1 MKDCKQGYYFC
12 TKEKK
17 CMPIPSGMRIGYGG
31 WLEPKKKKNGNGKNG
46 NGNGNGHSNGH
57 GNGANGNGNGS
68 NGSGNGGNGGSNG
81 GGVSEAVT
89 DAQLKAQEKAV
100 FELEKKEA
108 NADRAKAMK
117 KRQKELGEEKK
128 KGLWDNIHAK
138 RKRGEKPAKPG
149 DKDYPKTLNVEER
162 IRLPLKL
169 EVPQTNTEFRLG
181 LMFRESLDYDRGM
194 LFIFEEV
201 GQKSFHM
208 KDTRIPLDI
217 AFIKEDGTIESI
229 KPLNPF
235 TLLPVS
241 SEGVVS
247 SALEVNRGWFVENN
261 VEEGDTLQIGNAT
274 GGLAF
279 EVVDLIKPEPL
290 VPTQQ
295 TVEWEDPAEL
305 TEIRSLPNYNKPGNI
320 IQIYLAWRGRTMS
333 IQMFFPSAK
342 KPSRK
347 EVLDQLQKV
356 YPTAKL
362 HSFEVTDY
370 DPQAPLLQTGD

>member
-1 MKDCKQGYYFC
+1 
-12 TKEKK
+12 
-17 CMPIPSGMRIGYGG
+17 MPIPSGMRIGYGG

-46 NGNGNGHSNGH
+46 NGNGNGYSNGH

-68 NGSGNGGNGGSNG
+68 NGSGGNGNGGGNG
-81 GGVSEAVT
+81 GGVSE
-89 DAQLKAQEKAV
+89 
-100 FELEKKEA
+100 
-108 NADRAKAMK
+108 
-117 KRQKELGEEKK
+117 QK
-128 KGLWDNIHAK
+128 
-138 RKRGEKPAKPG
+138 
-149 DKDYPKTLNVEER
+149 V

-169 EVPQTNTEFRLG
+169 EVPQNSTEFHLG
-181 LMFRESLDYDRGM
+181 LMFRESLEYNRGM
-194 LFIFEEV
+194 LFVFEEV

-217 AFIKEDGTIESI
+217 AFIKEDGTVESI
-229 KPLNPF
+229 KSLNPF

-241 SEGVVS
+241 SDGVVA
-247 SALEVNRGWFVENN
+247 SALEVNRGWFAENN

-279 EVVDLIKPEPL
+279 EVIDLIKPEPL

-305 TEIRSLPNYNKPGNI
+305 TEIRRLPNYNKPGNI

>member
-1 MKDCKQGYYFC
+1 MKECKKGYYYC

-17 CMPIPSGMRIGYGG
+17 CMPIPSGMRVGYGG
-31 WLEPKKKKNGNGKNG
+31 WLMPDKKKNGKKNGNGNGNGSNNG
-46 NGNGNGHSNGH
+46 NGNGNGHS
-57 GNGANGNGNGS
+57 GN
-68 NGSGNGGNGGSNG
+68 GNGGNGNG
-81 GGVSEAVT
+81 GGG
-89 DAQLKAQEKAV
+89 
-100 FELEKKEA
+100 
-108 NADRAKAMK
+108 NGGGGM
-117 KRQKELGEEKK
+117 GES
-128 KGLWDNIHAK
+128 
-138 RKRGEKPAKPG
+138 
-149 DKDYPKTLNVEER
+149 V
-162 IRLPLKL
+162 RLPLRL
-169 EVPQTNTEFRLG
+169 EVPQNNTEFKLG

-194 LFIFEEV
+194 LFVFEEV

-217 AFIKEDGTIESI
+217 AFIKEDGIIESI

-241 SEGVVS
+241 SDGEVA
-247 SALEVNRGWFVENN
+247 SALEVNRGWFAENN

-274 GGLAF
+274 GGVAF
-279 EVVDLIKPEPL
+279 EVVDLIKPEPI
-290 VPTQQ
+290 VATQR

-305 TEIRSLPNYNKPGNI
+305 TEIRRLPNYNKPGNI
-320 IQIYLAWRGRTMS
+320 VQIYLAWRGKTMS

-356 YPTAKL
+356 YPNAKL
-362 HSFEVTDY
+362 WSYQVADY

>member
-1 MKDCKQGYYFC
+1 MKECKKGYYYC

-17 CMPIPSGMRIGYGG
+17 CMPIPSGYRVGYGG
-31 WLEPKKKKNGNGKNG
+31 WLMPKNGKNGKNG
-46 NGNGNGHSNGH
+46 NGNGNGSH
-57 GNGANGNGNGS
+57 NGNGNG
-68 NGSGNGGNGGSNG
+68 NGNGGGNGGGNGNGGG
-81 GGVSEAVT
+81 GGVSEGVT

-117 KRQKELGEEKK
+117 KRKKELG
-128 KGLWDNIHAK
+128 
-138 RKRGEKPAKPG
+138 
-149 DKDYPKTLNVEER
+149 EER

-169 EVPQTNTEFRLG
+169 EVPQSNTEFNLG

-194 LFIFEEV
+194 LFVFEEV
-201 GQKSFHM
+201 GEKSFHM

-217 AFIKEDGTIESI
+217 AFITEDGVIESI

-241 SEGVVS
+241 SDGDV
-247 SALEVNRGWFVENN
+247 ALAVEVNRGWFAENN

-279 EVVDLIKPEPL
+279 EVVDLIKPEPI
-290 VPTQQ
+290 VPTQR

-305 TEIRSLPNYNKPGNI
+305 AEIRRLPNYNKPGNI
-320 IQIYLAWRGRTMS
+320 LQVYLAWRGKTLS
-333 IQMFFPSAK
+333 IQLFFPSAK

-356 YPTAKL
+356 YPGARL
-362 HSFEVTDY
+362 HSFQVAEY
-370 DPQAPLLQTGD
+370 DPDAPLLQKSD

>member
-1 MKDCKQGYYFC
+1 MKECKKGYYYC

-17 CMPIPSGMRIGYGG
+17 CMPIPSGYRVGYGG
-31 WLEPKKKKNGNGKNG
+31 WLMPDKKKNGKNG
-46 NGNGNGHSNGH
+46 NGNGNGSH
-57 GNGANGNGNGS
+57 NGNGNG
-68 NGSGNGGNGGSNG
+68 NGNGGGNGGGNGNGGG
-81 GGVSEAVT
+81 GGVSEGVT

-117 KRQKELGEEKK
+117 KRKKELG
-128 KGLWDNIHAK
+128 
-138 RKRGEKPAKPG
+138 
-149 DKDYPKTLNVEER
+149 EER

-169 EVPQTNTEFRLG
+169 EIPRNNTEFNLG

-194 LFIFEEV
+194 LFVFEEV

-217 AFIKEDGTIESI
+217 AFITEDGVIESI

-241 SEGVVS
+241 SDGDVA
-247 SALEVNRGWFVENN
+247 SALEVNRGWFAENN
-261 VEEGDTLQIGNAT
+261 VEEGDALQIGNAT

-279 EVVDLIKPEPL
+279 EVIDLIKPEPL
-290 VPTQQ
+290 VPTQK

-305 TEIRSLPNYNKPGNI
+305 TEIRRLPNYNTPGNI
-320 IQIYLAWRGRTMS
+320 LQVYLAWRGKTLS
-333 IQMFFPSAK
+333 IQLFFPSAK

-356 YPTAKL
+356 YPGAKL
-362 HSFEVTDY
+362 WSYQVADY
-370 DPQAPLLQTGD
+370 DPESPLLQTGS

>member
-1 MKDCKQGYYFC
+1 
-12 TKEKK
+12 
-17 CMPIPSGMRIGYGG
+17 MPIPSGMRIGYGG

-46 NGNGNGHSNGH
+46 NGNGNGSSNGH
-57 GNGANGNGNGS
+57 GNGGNGNGNGS
-68 NGSGNGGNGGSNG
+68 NGSGGNGNGGGNGG
-81 GGVSEAVT
+81 GVAE
-89 DAQLKAQEKAV
+89 
-100 FELEKKEA
+100 
-108 NADRAKAMK
+108 
-117 KRQKELGEEKK
+117 QK
-128 KGLWDNIHAK
+128 
-138 RKRGEKPAKPG
+138 
-149 DKDYPKTLNVEER
+149 V

-169 EVPQTNTEFRLG
+169 EVPQTNTEFNLG

-194 LFIFEEV
+194 LFVFDEV

-217 AFIKEDGTIESI
+217 AFIKEDGVIESI

-241 SEGVVS
+241 SDGVVA

-305 TEIRSLPNYNKPGNI
+305 TEIRRLPNYNKPGNI

-370 DPQAPLLQTGD
+370 DPQEPLLQTGN

>member
-1 MKDCKQGYYFC
+1 
-12 TKEKK
+12 
-17 CMPIPSGMRIGYGG
+17 MPIPSGMRIGYGG

-117 KRQKELGEEKK
+117 KRKKEIG
-128 KGLWDNIHAK
+128 
-138 RKRGEKPAKPG
+138 
-149 DKDYPKTLNVEER
+149 EER

-169 EVPQTNTEFRLG
+169 EVPQTNTEFKLG

-194 LFIFEEV
+194 LFVFEEV

-241 SEGVVS
+241 SDGDVVS
-247 SALEVNRGWFVENN
+247 AVEVNRGWFAENN
-261 VEEGDTLQIGNAT
+261 VQEGDALQIGNAT

-279 EVVDLIKPEPL
+279 EVIDLIKPEPL

-305 TEIRSLPNYNKPGNI
+305 TEIRRVPNYNKPGNI

-370 DPQAPLLQTGD
+370 DPQAPLLQTGN

>member
-1 MKDCKQGYYFC
+1 MKECKKGYYYC

-17 CMPIPSGMRIGYGG
+17 CMPIPSGMRVGYGG
-31 WLEPKKKKNGNGKNG
+31 WLMPDKKKNGKKNGNGNGNGANNG
-46 NGNGNGHSNGH
+46 NGNGNGHS
-57 GNGANGNGNGS
+57 GN
-68 NGSGNGGNGGSNG
+68 GNGGNGNG
-81 GGVSEAVT
+81 GGG
-89 DAQLKAQEKAV
+89 
-100 FELEKKEA
+100 
-108 NADRAKAMK
+108 NGGGGM
-117 KRQKELGEEKK
+117 GES
-128 KGLWDNIHAK
+128 
-138 RKRGEKPAKPG
+138 
-149 DKDYPKTLNVEER
+149 V
-162 IRLPLKL
+162 RLPLRL
-169 EVPQTNTEFRLG
+169 EVPQNNTEFKLG

-194 LFIFEEV
+194 LFVFEEV

-217 AFIKEDGTIESI
+217 AFIKEDGIIESI

-241 SEGVVS
+241 SNGEVA
-247 SALEVNRGWFVENN
+247 SALEVNRGWFAENN

-274 GGLAF
+274 GGVAF
-279 EVVDLIKPEPL
+279 EVVDLIKPEPI
-290 VPTQQ
+290 VATQR

-305 TEIRSLPNYNKPGNI
+305 TEIRRLPNYNKPGNI
-320 IQIYLAWRGRTMS
+320 VQIYLAWRGKTMS

-356 YPTAKL
+356 YPNAKL
-362 HSFEVTDY
+362 WSYQVADY